1 MFIKQ
6 QTWESNR
13 ICLDKTT
20 ENVLEKTVENVL
32 IKQFT
37 NLTIEKTYA
46 YDSTTGIQIHDFAN
60 NLRNFFKKYGNTSII
75 SNLYENGQI
84 LIKTSFFEKNH
95 VFYKHNYIS
104 NISIFV

>member
-32 IKQFT
+32 IKQQQKFEGF
-37 NLTIEKTYA
+37 NRKCWNKEQKIVKNKQQKMFSKTIE
-46 YDSTTGIQIHDFAN
+46 
-60 NLRNFFKKYGNTSII
+60 
-75 SNLYENGQI
+75 
-84 LIKTSFFEKNH
+84 
-95 VFYKHNYIS
+95 
-104 NISIFV
+104 NI